1 LPVISVLVSSGYSL
15 RRKVAVM
22 LHLRCF
28 GVFPLFLAS
37 CAVAQAQTPT
47 TSASLSPSTLPV
59 REVTV
64 FKDGHAY
71 VVREAPLPEAAL
83 GRVVLDELP
92 TPVLGTFWPYASG
105 GARLVQAKAGR
116 EQVTKEVDALELG
129 DMLRVN
135 VGRKM
140 RIKDVMND
148 EVEGTLR
155 SAPSR
160 ESASDGRL
168 PVLLLETAN
177 GMRAMP
183 VQQVRWL
190 QIEGDVERRLRV
202 TEAREQL
209 TLSVEGGGPK
219 ARVGVVYVQ
228 RGLRWIPSYRL
239 DIDGAGKARVQM
251 QATLVNDLID
261 LKDAAVNLVI
271 GVPSFAFEDLVDPI
285 ALQEE
290 LAAVSARTR
299 SQSAFS
305 NALSNSLMSQV
316 ANYGA
321 EPRPGESGGA
331 KAIGGSANEDLYVFT
346 VEHVTLAKG
355 ERLVLPLREFELSY
369 RDVYTLDVKLAPP
382 ASMRPQ
388 LSSEQVLQLARDQ
401 AAPKVKHVLRL
412 KNTADAPLTTAPAL
426 VLSNGRVLA
435 QGRMTYAPVG
445 VECDVEINTA
455 LDVCVETEERESSR
469 TPDAVR
475 WNGDAYGLIDMAG
488 VITLRNEKRQPVEL
502 EVRRS
507 VLGLVH
513 SVGADGQMKQL
524 DLVALGNE
532 ASTHTWW
539 GWWSWPYWWFH
550 FNGYGEFRWKLTL
563 APGAS
568 KTLDASWRYYWR

>member
-1 LPVISVLVSSGYSL
+1 
-15 RRKVAVM
+15 M
-22 LHLRCF
+22 LHLRC
-28 GVFPLFLAS
+28 VAVLNLLLNS
-37 CAVAQAQTPT
+37 CAIAHAQAPT
-47 TSASLSPSTLPV
+47 AAASLSPSTLPV

-71 VVREAPLPEAAL
+71 VVREAPLPEAAS

-116 EQVTKEVDALELG
+116 EQVSKDVDALELS
-129 DMLRVN
+129 DLLRVN
-135 VGRKM
+135 VGRRM
-140 RIKDVMND
+140 LIKDVNND
-148 EVEGTLR
+148 LVHGTLH
-155 SAPSR
+155 SAPSP
-160 ESASDGRL
+160 EGSGGAGK
-168 PVLLLETAN
+168 PVLLLLQTEN

-190 QIEGDVERRLRV
+190 HIEGEVERRVRV

-261 LKDAAVNLVI
+261 LNDAAVNLVI

-290 LAAVSARTR
+290 WAAVNARTR

-321 EPRPGESGGA
+321 EPRLGESEGA
-331 KAIGGSANEDLYVFT
+331 KATGGSANEDLYVFT

-388 LSSEQVLQLARDQ
+388 LSSEQVLQLAREQ
-401 AAPKVKHVLRL
+401 AAPKAKHVLRL

-455 LDVCVETEERESSR
+455 LDVCVETEERESAR

-550 FNGYGEFRWKLTL
+550 FNGYGESRWKLTL

-568 KTLDASWRYYWR
+568 KTPDAAWRYYWR